1 MKDLHDNIDIAPV
14 VLPKLFTTGVTG
26 TAEIDLVGYDSAELE
41 VTAGAPGDTLGAAV
55 KFTVTTT
62 HADDDGTGSAGAYE
76 NVEADDVLGV
86 TPAEGVC
93 LTIDAD
99 AEASQVYRFG
109 YVGGK
114 RFVKVLVTAVG
125 THTTGTI
132 VGVNVVKGHP
142 LEAPTA

>member
-1 MKDLHDNIDIAPV
+1 MKDLHNNIGVAQG
-14 VLPKLFTTGVTG
+14 VLPKVYTTGVTG
-26 TAEIDLVGYDSAELE
+26 TAEIDLAGYDSAEIE
-41 VTAGAPGDTLGAAV
+41 ITAGAPGDTLGAAV

-62 HADDDGTGSAGAYE
+62 HADDDGTGSAGDYS
-76 NVEADDVLGV
+76 NVAAADVLGV